1 MHFPRSDT
9 RCLQKKSGSVLRSER
24 NIARYGI
31 AVIGWMLKPSFVAVS
46 HRRWNALPAFR
57 YSVSSEEVRISAQIG
72 EEHSQIRNR
81 SDRLDAQTELR
92 RGQPQALECTSRVQI
107 LGVFRRSQDQCS
119 DRRGT

>member
-57 YSVSSEEVRISAQIG
+57 YSVSSEEVRISAPMP
-72 EEHSQIRNR
+72 EEEAYFFAFLFQAVFEKTIRI
-81 SDRLDAQTELR
+81 SSR
-92 RGQPQALECTSRVQI
+92 RHCQKLAI
-107 LGVFRRSQDQCS
+107 LKTGIAGAGSSIVLI
-119 DRRGT
+119 